1 MNNEALFE
9 RVKRLNLYGLLA
21 RWDSLGSSVAIEEL
35 IGWEEKERSERGLK
49 TRLTAA
55 KLGSFKALSDFDWA
69 WPQSCDRVLV
79 EELMSVDF
87 IKTCSNIILLG
98 PNGVGKSTIACNI
111 GYEAVLKGYTV
122 LCVTASQMLNDLSA
136 QDGDQAL
143 SRRLKYYASPSLL
156 ICDELGYL
164 SYSNRHAD
172 LLFDIISR
180 RYKKKSTVVTT
191 NKPFAEWDQIFPNAS
206 CVVSLVDRLV
216 HQSEILTIEAGSYRL
231 KEAKER
237 IEARKHRL
245 KKHPL
250 KE

>member
-21 RWDSLGSSVAIEEL
+21 RWESLGSSIELEAL
-35 IGWEEKERSERGLK
+35 IAWEEQERSERGLK
-49 TRLTAA
+49 SRLKAA
-55 KLGSFKALSDFDWA
+55 KLGNFKALSDFDWR
-69 WPQSCDRVLV
+69 WPQSCDRAMV
-79 EELMSVDF
+79 EELMGIDF

-111 GYEAVLKGYTV
+111 GYEAVLKGHSV
-122 LCVTASQMLNDLSA
+122 LCVTASHMLNDLCS
-136 QDGDQAL
+136 QDGDHAL
-143 SRRLKYYASPSLL
+143 SRRLKYYAAPALL

-172 LLFDIISR
+172 LLFEIISR

-191 NKPFAEWDQIFPNAS
+191 NKPFVEWDQIFPNAS

-237 IEARKHRL
+237 TEARKHRL
-245 KKHPL
+245 KKTPTS
-250 KE
+250 